1 MKHDP
6 KGLIYT
12 ILAGDKPIVALA
24 ATGREAG
31 ELCKEKCFREELSAL
46 KSKGEPLYG
55 TGVRLRA
62 RPTRYVLPP
71 SRGFLLASVEGTA
84 GVPQFEHPTQVQLYC
99 MYLLVGRRLIY
110 PRAPD
115 SRPASG
121 AKGPGCS
128 PQPGLCAVRESIIC
142 GS

>member
-24 ATGREAG
+24 ANGREAG
-31 ELCKEKCFREELSAL
+31 ELCRENWFREELSAL

-62 RPTRYVLPP
+62 RPAVDNELVRYQELSDKAKASDEVL
-71 SRGFLLASVEGTA
+71 FVYLVDIDGT
-84 GVPQFEHPTQVQLYC
+84 TT
-99 MYLLVGRRLIY
+99 
-110 PRAPD
+110 
-115 SRPASG
+115 
-121 AKGPGCS
+121 
-128 PQPGLCAVRESIIC
+128 
-142 GS
+142 

>member
-24 ATGREAG
+24 ANGREAG
-31 ELCKEKCFREELSAL
+31 ERCREEWFRKELSAL

-62 RPTRYVLPP
+62 RPAVDNELVRYQELSDKAKASDEVL
-71 SRGFLLASVEGTA
+71 FVYLVDIDGT
-84 GVPQFEHPTQVQLYC
+84 TT
-99 MYLLVGRRLIY
+99 
-110 PRAPD
+110 
-115 SRPASG
+115 
-121 AKGPGCS
+121 
-128 PQPGLCAVRESIIC
+128 
-142 GS
+142 

>member
-24 ATGREAG
+24 ANGREAG
-31 ELCKEKCFREELSAL
+31 ELCREEWFRKELSAL

-62 RPTRYVLPP
+62 RPAVDNELVRYQELSDKAKASDEVL
-71 SRGFLLASVEGTA
+71 FVYLVDIDGT
-84 GVPQFEHPTQVQLYC
+84 TT
-99 MYLLVGRRLIY
+99 
-110 PRAPD
+110 
-115 SRPASG
+115 
-121 AKGPGCS
+121 
-128 PQPGLCAVRESIIC
+128 
-142 GS
+142 

>member
-24 ATGREAG
+24 ANGREAS
-31 ELCKEKCFREELSAL
+31 ELCREEWFRKELSAL

-62 RPTRYVLPP
+62 RPAVDNELVRYQELSDKAKASDEVLFVYLVDID
-71 SRGFLLASVEGTA
+71 G
-84 GVPQFEHPTQVQLYC
+84 QVH
-99 MYLLVGRRLIY
+99 
-110 PRAPD
+110 
-115 SRPASG
+115 
-121 AKGPGCS
+121 
-128 PQPGLCAVRESIIC
+128 
-142 GS
+142 

>member
-24 ATGREAG
+24 ANGREAG
-31 ELCKEKCFREELSAL
+31 ELCKEKWFREELSAL

-62 RPTRYVLPP
+62 RPAVDNELVRYQELSDKAKASDEVL
-71 SRGFLLASVEGTA
+71 FVYLVDIDGT
-84 GVPQFEHPTQVQLYC
+84 TT
-99 MYLLVGRRLIY
+99 
-110 PRAPD
+110 
-115 SRPASG
+115 
-121 AKGPGCS
+121 
-128 PQPGLCAVRESIIC
+128 
-142 GS
+142 

>member
-1 MKHDP
+1 M
-6 KGLIYT
+6 
-12 ILAGDKPIVALA
+12 V
-24 ATGREAG
+24 
-31 ELCKEKCFREELSAL
+31 REELSAL

-99 MYLLVGRRLIY
+99 MYLLVGRRLTC

-115 SRPASG
+115 QPTGERSQR
-121 AKGPGCS
+121 
-128 PQPGLCAVRESIIC
+128 PGLLPINRAFVLFENIFC

>member
-1 MKHDP
+1 MKQDP

-24 ATGREAG
+24 ANGREAG
-31 ELCKEKCFREELSAL
+31 ELCKEKWFREELSAL

-71 SRGFLLASVEGTA
+71 SRGFLLASV
-84 GVPQFEHPTQVQLYC
+84 
-99 MYLLVGRRLIY
+99 
-110 PRAPD
+110 
-115 SRPASG
+115 
-121 AKGPGCS
+121 
-128 PQPGLCAVRESIIC
+128 
-142 GS
+142 